1 MRICIYAASSA
12 HCDAQY
18 REDARLL
25 GETLARAGHTL
36 VYGGGAVGSMGAL
49 ADGALGAGGEVIGII
64 PRFMVELEWAHQ
76 HLSAL
81 KLVEDMRER
90 KHQLLTG
97 SDAVIALPG
106 GCGTLEELFEAITL
120 KRLGIYHKPIVLLN
134 TRDYWTPWAD
144 FMQRQVIDYV
154 QKYYLPLSER
164 GQRVQ
169 ADGAA
174 LARTLGDWKA
184 WIRQQWPFVSLQAS
198 AHLPASVNPGE
209 HVTVSA
215 QVNAAGIAEHDLHV
229 EAVLRRGEHIIR
241 VPLEHRGQGR
251 YETSV
256 PLTDSGLYSFGVR
269 MMPAH
274 AALSSEFELGL
285 LRWA

>member
-134 TRDYWTPWAD
+134 TRSYWTPWAD
-144 FMQRQVIDYV
+144 FMQRQVID
-154 QKYYLPLSER
+154 ER
-164 GQRVQ
+164 FMNPGHTAMWNVVDAV
-169 ADGAA
+169 AD
-174 LARTLGDWKA
+174 
-184 WIRQQWPFVSLQAS
+184 V
-198 AHLPASVNPGE
+198 LPAIANAPEWNETARDYAVGE
-209 HVTVSA
+209 
-215 QVNAAGIAEHDLHV
+215 
-229 EAVLRRGEHIIR
+229 RRR
-241 VPLEHRGQGR
+241 
-251 YETSV
+251 
-256 PLTDSGLYSFGVR
+256 
-269 MMPAH
+269 
-274 AALSSEFELGL
+274 
-285 LRWA
+285 